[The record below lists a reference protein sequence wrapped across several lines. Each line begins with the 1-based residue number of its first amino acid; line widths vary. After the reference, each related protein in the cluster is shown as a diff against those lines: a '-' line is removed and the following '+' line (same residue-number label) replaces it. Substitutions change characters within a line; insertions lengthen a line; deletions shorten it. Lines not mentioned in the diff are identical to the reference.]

1 VANTSGV
8 TQSCGGTPITQWP
21 NYMAGYGRV
30 DAWNAFREV
39 IFIGNF
45 DG

>member
-1 VANTSGV
+1 M
-8 TQSCGGTPITQWP
+8 TQWP